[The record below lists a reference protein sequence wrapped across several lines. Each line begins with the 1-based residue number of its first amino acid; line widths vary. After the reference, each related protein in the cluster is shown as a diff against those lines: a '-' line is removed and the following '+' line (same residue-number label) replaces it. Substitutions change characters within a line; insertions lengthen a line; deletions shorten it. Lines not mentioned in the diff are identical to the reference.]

1 MENVPGVPCRD
12 PKALNKYWH
21 NPIGQIKAEAA
32 RPSPGWRS
40 SPRAELGKGQGS
52 AFSTDPAA
60 KILPGSGIFSW
71 GAPLEYSCCPARRCW
86 RESTALGVPGS
97 WGEPGRG
104 VGGAVGSLGPGP
116 AGDAG
121 IGKGTIPSIPSRA
134 AGPAPPG
141 LSHAVGRS
149 RLPNQFLHLPLS
161 FLQPGRCR
169 SRGMLPSIPSPLLPP
184 RCSQLPKHRKEPLR
198 DAPGS
203 LSVTP
208 AALSG
213 MVWVSWCTF
222 GRLSPAVPSQLP
234 SLARIQCRQGGGTR
248 MAAEGEWVWELFQWA
263 GGNRAGS
270 TSSSQTRVTS
280 SVTAGPG
287 FGARV

>member
-1 MENVPGVPCRD
+1 M
-12 PKALNKYWH
+12 
-21 NPIGQIKAEAA
+21 
-32 RPSPGWRS
+32 
-40 SPRAELGKGQGS
+40 
-52 AFSTDPAA
+52 
-60 KILPGSGIFSW
+60 KIPPGSGIFSW

-104 VGGAVGSLGPGP
+104 VGGAVGSLGRGP

-234 SLARIQCRQGGGTR
+234 SLARIQCREGGGTR